1 MLFNDMVEGTT
12 TTTNSGPP
20 PRQQDD
26 PPLTSSTSSSAE
38 IIQRKQRLHSMVFK
52 RKSNFAYLKKTMEGT
67 GHWLNCVRLTKADIR
82 RFVRQN
88 VPNQRTI
95 MYLYLSMSISN
106 LLGEMYSSNAQVVRA
121 FLQLLEE
128 YEYYFSGTTVQ
139 SVKYLMAKN
148 SPSMF
153 PVSFVAPTSSSS
165 GSQSTTAIPSG
176 GIASQNNNVAAA
188 GIGPSAFAG
197 LLDNDDTPTLDTSDS
212 GVTPQTTSKGRSTAA
227 TGGPSIHKFD
237 STIVF
242 EHLIT
247 CHVPFELDHV
257 EVCVGLCEILISLYD
272 RFPCEECYTNAV
284 IYDSIMKIDGRM
296 KRYVVSL
303 IAKELTDF
311 CTVAVK
317 NETESLR

>member
-1 MLFNDMVEGTT
+1 MLFSDMLEGSVK
-12 TTTNSGPP
+12 NSP
-20 PRQQDD
+20 PRQQEDT
-26 PPLTSSTSSSAE
+26 PLTSISSSSSAE
-38 IIQRKQRLHSMVFK
+38 TIQRKQRLHSMVFK

-67 GHWLNCVRLTKADIR
+67 GHWLNCVRLTKQDIR
-82 RFVRQN
+82 RFVRQH

-95 MYLYLSMSISN
+95 MYLYLSMSISK
-106 LLGEMYSSNAQVVRA
+106 LLDEMYTSNAHVVRA

-148 SPSMF
+148 SPSIF
-153 PVSFVAPTSSSS
+153 PVSFVVTPTSSS
-165 GSQSTTAIPSG
+165 GSPNATAGTT
-176 GIASQNNNVAAA
+176 GITSQNNNVATT
-188 GIGPSAFAG
+188 GIGPSALAG
-197 LLDNDDTPTLDTSDS
+197 LLDNDDATLDTSES
-212 GVTPQTTSKGRSTAA
+212 GMAPNTASKGRSTPAI
-227 TGGPSIHKFD
+227 GGPSIHKFD

-311 CTVAVK
+311 CTIAVK
-317 NETESLR
+317 NETETLR

>member
-1 MLFNDMVEGTT
+1 
-12 TTTNSGPP
+12 
-20 PRQQDD
+20 
-26 PPLTSSTSSSAE
+26 
-38 IIQRKQRLHSMVFK
+38 MVFK
-52 RKSNFAYLKKTMEGT
+52 RKSNFAYLKKTMEGN

-82 RFVRQN
+82 RFVLQN
-88 VPNQRTI
+88 IPNQRTI

-106 LLGEMYSSNAQVVRA
+106 LLGETYPSNGHVVRA

-153 PVSFVAPTSSSS
+153 PVSFVAPSS
-165 GSQSTTAIPSG
+165 GSQNTTSVPS
-176 GIASQNNNVAAA
+176 GIASQNNTIAAA
-188 GIGPSAFAG
+188 GIGPSALAG
-197 LLDNDDTPTLDTSDS
+197 LLDNDDMAVSPTLDTSDS
-212 GVTPQTTSKGRSTAA
+212 GIAPQTSSKGRSTTAG
-227 TGGPSIHKFD
+227 GGPSIHKFD

-247 CHVPFELDHV
+247 CHLPFELDHV

-272 RFPCEECYTNAV
+272 RFPCEECYTNPV

-303 IAKELTDF
+303 LAKELTDF

-317 NETESLR
+317 NETETLR